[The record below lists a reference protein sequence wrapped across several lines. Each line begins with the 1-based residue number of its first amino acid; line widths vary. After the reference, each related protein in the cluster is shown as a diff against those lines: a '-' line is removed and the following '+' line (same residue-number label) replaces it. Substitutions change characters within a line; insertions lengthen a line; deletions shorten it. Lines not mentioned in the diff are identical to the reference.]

1 MKKTISVIED
11 DIMLANLMKDKINE
25 SSNYQCNEIYNSA
38 EKFLNK
44 AQGTDIILLDVM
56 LGSSNGIDA
65 IKPILAKFPESS
77 VVMNTIKDDSETI
90 FTSLQLGASGYIDK
104 QSFDLNFEEVFEAI
118 ENDGAYMTPK
128 IAKKVIDYFQLAKKR
143 NNPFETLTARENDIA
158 QGILDG
164 LSYQQIADRH
174 GIALDTVRMNV
185 KKIYKK
191 LQINSKGELFNL
203 ASIR

>member
-25 SSNYQCNEIYNSA
+25 SSNYQCNEIFNSA

-128 IAKKVIDYFQLAKKR
+128 IAKKVIDYFQIAKKR
-143 NNPFETLTARENDIA
+143 NNPFETLTRRENDIA
-158 QGILDG
+158 LGILDG

-174 GIALDTVRMNV
+174 TIALDTVRMNV

>member
-1 MKKTISVIED
+1 LLYS
-11 DIMLANLMKDKINE
+11 KINE
-25 SSNYQCNEIYNSA
+25 SSNYQCIDIFNSV

-44 AQGTDIILLDVM
+44 AKETDIILLDVM
-56 LGSSNGIDA
+56 LGGSNGIEA
-65 IKPILAKFPESS
+65 IKPILVKFPKSS
-77 VVMNTIKDDSETI
+77 IVMNTIKDDSETI
-90 FTSLQLGASGYIDK
+90 FTSLQLGATGYIDK

-128 IAKKVIDYFQLAKKR
+128 IAKKVIDYFQWFKTRK
-143 NNPFETLTARENDIA
+143 NPFETLTSRENDIA

-174 GIALDTVRMNV
+174 KIALDTVRMNV

-191 LQINSKGELFNL
+191 LQINSKGELFSLVRN
-203 ASIR
+203 

>member
-128 IAKKVIDYFQLAKKR
+128 IAKKVIDYFQIAKKR

-174 GIALDTVRMNV
+174 NIALDTVRMNV

>member
-11 DIMLANLMKDKINE
+11 DVMLANLMKDKINE
-25 SSNYQCNEIYNSA
+25 SSNYQCNEIFNSA
-38 EKFLNK
+38 DKFLNK
-44 AQGTDIILLDVM
+44 ANESDIILLDVM
-56 LGSSNGIDA
+56 LGGTNGIDA
-65 IKPILAKFPESS
+65 IKPILTKFPDSS
-77 VVMNTIKDDSETI
+77 IVMNTIKDDSETI
-90 FTSLQLGASGYIDK
+90 FKSLQLGAAGYIDK

-118 ENDGAYMTPK
+118 ENNGAYMTPK
-128 IAKKVIDYFQLAKKR
+128 IAKKVIDYFQGFKTRKD
-143 NNPFETLTARENDIA
+143 PFETLTSRENDIA

-174 GIALDTVRMNV
+174 SIALDTVRMNV

-203 ASIR
+203 ARN

>member
-11 DIMLANLMKDKINE
+11 DVLLANLMKDKINE
-25 SSNYQCNEIYNSA
+25 SADYQCDEVFNSA
-38 EKFLNK
+38 EKFLKK
-44 AQGTDIILLDVM
+44 ANESDIILLDIM
-56 LGSSNGIDA
+56 LGASNGLDA
-65 IKPILAKFPESS
+65 IKPILSKFPNSS

-90 FTSLQLGASGYIDK
+90 FKSLQLGAAGYIDK

-128 IAKKVIDYFQLAKKR
+128 IAKKVIDYFQVSKKR
-143 NNPFETLTARENDIA
+143 TNPFESLTSRESDIA

-164 LSYQQIADRH
+164 LSYQQIANRH

-203 ASIR
+203 ASIK

>member
-25 SSNYQCNEIYNSA
+25 SSNYQCNEIFNSA

-143 NNPFETLTARENDIA
+143 NNPFETLTSRENDIA

-174 GIALDTVRMNV
+174 TIALDTVRMNV

>member
-1 MKKTISVIED
+1 MKRTISVIED
-11 DIMLANLMKDKINE
+11 DVLLANLMKEKINE
-25 SSNYQCNEIYNSA
+25 SSNYQCIDIFNSA

-44 AQGTDIILLDVM
+44 AKETDIILLDVM
-56 LGSSNGIDA
+56 LGGSNGIEA
-65 IKPILAKFPESS
+65 IKPILVKFPKSS
-77 VVMNTIKDDSETI
+77 IVMNTIKDDSETI

-128 IAKKVIDYFQLAKKR
+128 IAKKVIDYFQVSKKR
-143 NNPFETLTARENDIA
+143 NNPFETLTRRENDIA

-174 GIALDTVRMNV
+174 SIALDTVRMNV

-203 ASIR
+203 ASVK

>member
-128 IAKKVIDYFQLAKKR
+128 IAKKVIDYFQIAKKR

>member
-11 DIMLANLMKDKINE
+11 DVMLANLMKDKINE
-25 SSNYQCNEIYNSA
+25 SSNYKCIEIFNSA
-38 EKFLNK
+38 DKFLNK
-44 AQGTDIILLDVM
+44 ANETNIILLDVM
-56 LGSSNGIDA
+56 LGGTNGIDA
-65 IKPILAKFPESS
+65 IKPILAKFPDSS
-77 VVMNTIKDDSETI
+77 IVMNTIKDDSETI
-90 FTSLQLGASGYIDK
+90 FNSLQLGATGYIDK

-118 ENDGAYMTPK
+118 ENNGAYMTPK
-128 IAKKVIDYFQLAKKR
+128 IAKKVIDFFQETKKR
-143 NNPFETLTARENDIA
+143 NNPFETLTSRENDIA

-174 GIALDTVRMNV
+174 NIALDTVRMNV

-203 ASIR
+203 ARN